1 MKAWLL
7 TERTGLGALRLADVP
22 DPVPGDGGVV
32 VDLEYAALNPA
43 DRYHSQGQYP
53 GDPPMPH
60 VLGRDGIGVI
70 GAVGKGVD
78 RSKIGQRVVIIRGDT
93 GVQRWGSFA
102 QRVAVSAESIA
113 PPPEGWSIEQSAGAA
128 LVYITAHQA
137 LLQWGEL
144 PPSVVLITGASGGVG
159 VASIQLARALGHV
172 VVALSR
178 GSAKHDALKG
188 LGAHHLVDISDPHW
202 SGKLKKTLHPQKVDL
217 VVENIGGVGFAQ
229 VLETLGLQGKVSVV
243 GMLAGPVPSFNLAS
257 LLFRRLR
264 VGGVAI
270 GTNTAAE
277 SRAAW
282 DASVRMLGRVGA
294 KPVVDRVFAFDQL
307 PQAFERLEK
316 GPIGKVLLRIREN

>member
-7 TERTGLGALRLADVP
+7 TERRGLGALRPADVP
-22 DPVPGDGGVV
+22 DPVASDGDVV
-32 VDLEYAALNPA
+32 IDLEYAALNPA

-53 GDPPMPH
+53 GDPPIPH

-70 GAVGKGVD
+70 SVLGKGVD
-78 RSKIGQRVVIIRGDT
+78 QSWIGKRVVIIRGDT
-93 GVQRWGSFA
+93 GVHRWGSFA
-102 QRVAVSAESIA
+102 ERVAVSAESIA
-113 PPPEGWSIEQSAGAA
+113 PQPSSWTIEQSAGAA

-159 VASIQLARALGHV
+159 VASIHLARAMGHV

-178 GSAKHDALKG
+178 GSAKHEALKE
-188 LGAHHLVDISDPHW
+188 LGAHHVVDITDPQW
-202 SGKLKKTLHPQKVDL
+202 PGKLKKTLHPKKVDL
-217 VVENIGGVGFAQ
+217 VVENIGGPGFLQ
-229 VLETLGLQGKVSVV
+229 VIETLGLWGKVSVV
-243 GMLAGPVPSFNLAS
+243 GMLAGLVPNFNLAS

-264 VGGVAI
+264 IGGVAI

-282 DASVRMLGRVGA
+282 DESVKMLERAGA
-294 KPVVDRVFAFDQL
+294 KPVVDRVFGFDQL
-307 PQAFERLEK
+307 PQAFERLEER
-316 GPIGKVLLRIREN
+316 PIGKVLLKIRD